1 MGRPELHVTV
11 VYCAPG
17 CEDVTELTLPAG
29 STAGDAVAASGV
41 LARRPEIAGTAPD
54 VGIWGRAC
62 ALIRPLEDGDRV
74 ELYRP
79 LTVGPKE
86 ARRVRA
92 EVRRRRVARR
102 SPQS

>member
-1 MGRPELHVTV
+1 MARPELSVTV

-17 CEDVTELTLPAG
+17 CEDVTEVTLPAAA
-29 STAGDAVAASGV
+29 TVADAIAASGV
-41 LARRPEIAGTAPD
+41 LARRPEVAATPLE

-62 ALIRPLEDGDRV
+62 ALKQRLEDGDRV

-79 LTVGPKE
+79 LTVDPKE

-92 EVRRRRVARR
+92 EVRRRRSGRR
-102 SPQS
+102 

>member
-1 MGRPELHVTV
+1 MARPELHVTV

-17 CEDVTELTLPAG
+17 CEDLAELTLPVGA
-29 STAGDAVAASGV
+29 TVADAIRASGV
-41 LARRPEIAGTAPD
+41 LDRRPEIAAAVPD

-62 ALIRPLEDGDRV
+62 AVTQRLEDGDRV

-79 LTVGPKE
+79 LTVDPKE

-92 EVRRRRVARR
+92 EVRRRRL
-102 SPQS
+102 